1 MRRVR
6 ILLHAT
12 TIAGVFVLA
21 LAPGCRDATQAT
33 IDISLT
39 KLAHCTET
47 NGTAITVG
55 VDPTATEDRVAHE
68 FVTATT
74 SACDPATGEIGTLVL
89 TPSSG
94 HASVIVVVAY
104 DKVSPA
110 SCKPPLY
117 KGCIVARRQFSFTD
131 HRHITMPISI
141 DPDCKDVPC
150 DAFSTCRTGK
160 CFSADVACTGDN
172 CLQPGD
178 PGDGGTALDAEVIPD
193 TGIPIEGSVDG
204 SMDGAATDS
213 STGTDGSSDAGT
225 DADDSGSDA
234 GGVDGSV
241 PDGVYCDVNGN
252 LLCPAPTVCNTGSA
266 GCQTATGPLC
276 RPAFTACMA
285 GETQYC
291 CANAPCPVGKA
302 CLFSQVV
309 GPPGPGVIPNPVDS
323 TKPGTC
329 H

>member
-1 MRRVR
+1 
-6 ILLHAT
+6 L
-12 TIAGVFVLA
+12 VLA

-55 VDPTATEDRVAHE
+55 VDPAGTEDRVAHE

-131 HRHITMPISI
+131 HKAIMMPISI

-178 PGDGGTALDAEVIPD
+178 PGDGGTAVDGEVIPD
-193 TGIPIEGSVDG
+193 TGMPLEGSVDSSTDGAGDG
-204 SMDGAATDS
+204 SMSTDGGEGGSDAATDAGDG
-213 STGTDGSSDAGT
+213 GT
-225 DADDSGSDA
+225 
-234 GGVDGSV
+234 VV
-241 PDGVYCDVNGN
+241 PGGVYCDMTGQLV
-252 LLCPAPTVCNTGSA
+252 CPDPFTCIGASSCCGPSSG
-266 GCQTATGPLC
+266 GTADC
-276 RPAFTACMA
+276 RMGAATCTPVT
-285 GETQYC
+285 EQQYC
-291 CANAPCPVGKA
+291 C
-302 CLFSQVV
+302 
-309 GPPGPGVIPNPVDS
+309 
-323 TKPGTC
+323 PGTTTCPAGQSCLMIMKADAGVPVKLVPGLNQMMPAGSTPASVC